1 MSTPI
6 PLAGQQP
13 ELLSEINRLFG
24 PERTKNFTPDQ
35 LFRAAEIA
43 QGGGEWKGLVPVL
56 KENREA
62 QKELMKEI
70 AEIKLQEGI
79 QRQKFGKESLALT
92 SLYDQIGRLP
102 GTIASAFGGAGERQ
116 MMSDLYGQI
125 PQIVSETY
133 RTFPQRQIQPV
144 SVSMPSVRYF

>member
-24 PERTKNFTPDQ
+24 PDRTKNFTTAE
-35 LFRAAEIA
+35 LFDAARIA
-43 QGGGEWKGLVPVL
+43 QGGGEWKGLEPIL
-56 KENREA
+56 EKNREA
-62 QKELMKEI
+62 QKELIKEM

-79 QRQKFGKESLALT
+79 QRQEFGKESLALA
-92 SLYDQIGRLP
+92 SLYNQIGRLP

-116 MMSDLYGQI
+116 LMSDLYGQI
-125 PQIVSETY
+125 PQIVSDTY

-144 SVSMPSVRYF
+144 SISMSPVRYF

>member
-13 ELLSEINRLFG
+13 ELLGKIDRLFG
-24 PERTKNFTPDQ
+24 PDRTKKYTTAE
-35 LFRAAEIA
+35 LFEAARIA
-43 QGGGEWKGLVPVL
+43 QGGSEWEGLAPIL
-56 KENREA
+56 EGQREA
-62 QKELMKEI
+62 QKELMKEM
-70 AEIKLQEGI
+70 ADIKLQEGI

-92 SLYDQIGRLP
+92 SMYDQLGRLP

-116 MMSDLYGQI
+116 LMSELYGQI